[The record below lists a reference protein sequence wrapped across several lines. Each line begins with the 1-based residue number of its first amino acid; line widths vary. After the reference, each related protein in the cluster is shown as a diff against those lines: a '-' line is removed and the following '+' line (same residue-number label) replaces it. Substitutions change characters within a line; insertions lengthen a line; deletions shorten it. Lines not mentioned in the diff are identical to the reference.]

1 MNLTKL
7 LTTAALII
15 LGLGVVF
22 YFLHLGVLN
31 VLNVELPYN
40 LLNFYLFGAISSLII
55 CLTFI
60 TLPELLPE
68 LHDKLGFMFLF
79 SIFAKLL
86 LLALIF
92 RNLLFSDTVFTRM
105 ERLSMLIPIFVF
117 LIYEVLVLTKILKK
131 HS

>member
-1 MNLTKL
+1 MNLTKP

-15 LGLGVVF
+15 VALGVVF
-22 YFLHLGVLN
+22 YFLHLSILD
-31 VLNVELPYN
+31 LLDVELPYN

-68 LHDKLGFMFLF
+68 LRDKLGFMFLF
-79 SIFAKLL
+79 SIFAKLF

-92 RNLLFSDTVFTRM
+92 KNLLFSDAIFTRM
-105 ERLSMLIPIFVF
+105 ERLSMLIPIFIF
-117 LIYEVLVLTKILKK
+117 LIYEVLVIVKILKK